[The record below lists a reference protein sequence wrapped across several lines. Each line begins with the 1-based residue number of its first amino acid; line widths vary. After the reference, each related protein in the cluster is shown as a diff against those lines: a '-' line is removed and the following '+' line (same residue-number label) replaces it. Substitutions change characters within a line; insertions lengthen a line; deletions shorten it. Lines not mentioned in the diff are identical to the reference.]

1 MADRGTAEFSEGR
14 VGESLRR
21 RDPLVLVDSVVENEV
36 QRKGG
41 GQTDSTAD
49 VCSYETGALGPVSSM
64 SFPGRA
70 REGGC

>member
-14 VGESLRR
+14 VGESPR
-21 RDPLVLVDSVVENEV
+21 RDPVVLVDFVVENEV

-49 VCSYETGALGPVSSM
+49 VCSYEIGALGPVSSM